1 MMLTYNIQN
10 EKLKKMLDD
19 DDNENDIEN
28 LFKDDEEFMTLQG
41 KLIQLEKEI
50 KSSKIV
56 NHFA

>member
-19 DDNENDIEN
+19 DDDNEDDIEN

-50 KSSKIV
+50 KSSKIG
-56 NHFA
+56 NH

>member
-1 MMLTYNIQN
+1 MLTYNIQN
-10 EKLKKMLDD
+10 EKLKKMLDDDD

-56 NHFA
+56 NH